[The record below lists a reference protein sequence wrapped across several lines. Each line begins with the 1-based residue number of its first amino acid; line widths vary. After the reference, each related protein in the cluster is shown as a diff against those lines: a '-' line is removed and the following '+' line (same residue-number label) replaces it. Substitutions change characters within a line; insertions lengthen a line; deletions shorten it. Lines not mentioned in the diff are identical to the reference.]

1 MNFDKFKAYLKV
13 SYKGYIVSF
22 IIAILWFAF
31 DKHDLFWLI
40 YFPFSII
47 QGYYRYQQS
56 LVETARLKAKGLT
69 EEDIEN
75 IRFVKHWEHARK
87 RGMWDYC
94 IINGGFLYGLAISIV
109 TSTIMLLCT
118 GKDMRDGM
126 EVFGGMFSFIGYNYI
141 IGATI
146 GVIIFR
152 RIWKHNERRFLNL
165 TDPLA
170 GNYLA
175 ADFKDL

>member
-1 MNFDKFKAYLKV
+1 MNIDQFKSYLKV
-13 SYKGYIVSF
+13 NYKWFIVLLVIALLFVLGGY
-22 IIAILWFAF
+22 
-31 DKHDLFWLI
+31 DLLSLI
-40 YFPFSII
+40 YFPVSLIF
-47 QGYYRYQQS
+47 GHYRYQYDRQE
-56 LVETARLKAKGLT
+56 LNRLKAKGLT
-69 EEDIEN
+69 EEDVEN
-75 IRFVKHWEHARK
+75 IRFVKHWENARK

-94 IINGGFLYGLAISIV
+94 IINGGFLYGLAISIA

-118 GKDMRDGM
+118 GKDIRDGM

-141 IGATI
+141 IGAVI

-152 RIWKHNERRFLNL
+152 RIWRQNERRFLNL

>member
-1 MNFDKFKAYLKV
+1 MNFDKFKAYLKINYKWFIALLVIALLSFLGGYSSV
-13 SYKGYIVSF
+13 SLVYLLVS
-22 IIAILWFAF
+22 
-31 DKHDLFWLI
+31 LI
-40 YFPFSII
+40 F
-47 QGYYRYQQS
+47 GHYRYQYS
-56 LVETARLKAKGLT
+56 REELARLKAKGLT
-69 EEDIEN
+69 EEDVEN

-87 RGMWDYC
+87 RGLWDYC

-118 GKDMRDGM
+118 GKGIRDGM

-152 RIWKHNERRFLNL
+152 RVWKYNERRFLYL

-175 ADFKDL
+175 ADLKDL